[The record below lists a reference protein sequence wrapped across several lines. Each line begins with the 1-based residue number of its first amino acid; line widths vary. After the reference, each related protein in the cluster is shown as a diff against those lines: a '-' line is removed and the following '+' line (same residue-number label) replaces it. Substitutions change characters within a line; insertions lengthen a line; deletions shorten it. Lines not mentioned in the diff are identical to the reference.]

1 MSPTMPE
8 SFRSTRVRE
17 TRQAELREV
26 CVFVCSNRGHW
37 ARRAHEKALQ
47 SKAAGP
53 LSGSE
58 DTGVEQVTLRRYEA
72 GRGAIADRGN
82 L

>member
-8 SFRSTRVRE
+8 SLVRE

-26 CVFVCSNRGHW
+26 CVFVCSNRL
-37 ARRAHEKALQ
+37 ALRAPAHAKTLQ

-58 DTGVEQVTLRRYEA
+58 DTGVEQVTLRRFAE
-72 GRGAIADRGN
+72 GRGEDEVGESIDD
-82 L
+82 